1 MQEISSDN
9 IRTYYAIVGDLTLEN
24 KFANIYPKQRISAI
38 GSAMARYPNVPITTF
53 TSKSSTYHDAE
64 MFVDFIDKL
73 YRSYVEGKFGV
84 GRTIGFKKSE
94 HKSFDEYVLSG
105 VPGISRERASDIL
118 QHFDIEYNI
127 IPRNSERVSNVL
139 SIKGI
144 GHKTWS
150 NIKKELKLWMSSELK
165 LCYMIYMTD
174 KEGYPTDRKIINGN
188 IEFVEYLFDKTNE
201 AIKIDFDDF
210 LDELYTKGTSI
221 IRSKFT
227 DYVVSVAFEDE
238 HWHNRWSSHD
248 KRHTIFFL

>member
-1 MQEISSDN
+1 MKNIIIDTAEPKWIDKLFEGKGYNVKRSRILPSGDYAFGSAIIFHQDESNNNAIVQKGVIIERKDVADFDASFSNGSVRLWEQLQKMQEISSDN

-73 YRSYVEGKFGV
+73 YRSYAEGKFGV

-150 NIKKELKLWMSSELK
+150 NIKKELKL
-165 LCYMIYMTD
+165 
-174 KEGYPTDRKIINGN
+174 
-188 IEFVEYLFDKTNE
+188 
-201 AIKIDFDDF
+201 
-210 LDELYTKGTSI
+210 
-221 IRSKFT
+221 
-227 DYVVSVAFEDE
+227 
-238 HWHNRWSSHD
+238 
-248 KRHTIFFL
+248 